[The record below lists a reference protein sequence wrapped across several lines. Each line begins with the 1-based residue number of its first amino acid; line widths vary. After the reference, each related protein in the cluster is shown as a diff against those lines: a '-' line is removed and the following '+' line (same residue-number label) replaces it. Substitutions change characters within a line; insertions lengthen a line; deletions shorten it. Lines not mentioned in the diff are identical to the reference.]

1 MSASVTGVTVRIYTK
16 PRCSLCAQAR
26 RVIEEIRTRVDFV
39 LEVVDIRDDPDT
51 WERYRHAVPVV
62 TLDGEEI
69 SRLQVDPV
77 VLESRLRG
85 TTVA

>member
-26 RVIEEIRTRVDFV
+26 RALEEIRTRVDFV

-62 TLDGEEI
+62 TVNGAEI
-69 SRLQVDPV
+69 ARLRVDPV
-77 VLESRLRG
+77 QLESRLRG